1 MDKKLVYYID
11 IDNTICTPVYDG
23 DYNKAKPIVNKIKDY
38 NKLYDEGHT
47 VIYWTSRGTTT
58 GIDWRE
64 DTEKQFLKW
73 GVKCHELKLGKPYY
87 DVFID
92 DKSINPNG

>member
-11 IDNTICTPVYDG
+11 IDGTICTSVAGGEYGKTIPFTDRIEK
-23 DYNKAKPIVNKIKDY
+23 YNN
-38 NKLYDEGHT
+38 LYDEGHT
-47 VIYWTSRGTTT
+47 VIYWTARGTTT
-58 GIDWRE
+58 GVDWKSV
-64 DTEKQFLKW
+64 TEQQLNKW
-73 GVKCHELKLGKPYY
+73 GVKYHELKLGKPYY